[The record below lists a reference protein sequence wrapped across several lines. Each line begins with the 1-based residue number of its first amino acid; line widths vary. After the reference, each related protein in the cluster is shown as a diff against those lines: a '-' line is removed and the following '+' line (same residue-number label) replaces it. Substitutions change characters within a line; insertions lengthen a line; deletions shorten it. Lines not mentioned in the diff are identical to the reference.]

1 MQAVKTLFK
10 NTIRPNIF
18 SSKSHNY
25 YKPIRNFTTNL
36 IINNNKDSELF
47 FDQILKEIKS
57 FDKITDEQTH
67 NKTDQEIYSKI
78 HSQINLLDNIYTYS
92 LPLELKKQQVILQS
106 VFRGM
111 LVNKPLHYETTL
123 NNFIDTVDM
132 NRSDRVKELTFKQ
145 LQQADSVKDLLQS
158 NDWFKQ
164 YLKEE
169 LNSNNEK
176 SIYKEFSSL
185 FVNLDNIVAN
195 IGYLNNILQENF
207 EKESTEMR
215 LIIGFYFITYYL
227 AGVELFGD
235 SLKNGGEFADNEF
248 IQNLVDDIN
257 DYLNIYNMSKND
269 LDLNYKIKDF
279 ELLDKDITLQSC
291 VDCLQFLNLLF
302 KSIGN
307 NNSIQEALIK
317 YKEKHQSNHIF
328 SFIYS
333 IVLYYTNNKQEALN
347 ILKQLT
353 LLIKENRPLQPTTLP
368 ITNWFLKVCVG
379 LNSFNNKEQK
389 DINLLKLALEEAS
402 KDYLVVTKIVQFS
415 KTLSDLING
424 YYLTEDYKNLF
435 MNCFVLLDEF
445 PYLFLEEQLI
455 EALKSFY
462 FSGNKIINSY
472 KTAPMCLSTILTK
485 YAACF
490 PSNVIIQYLFLEFKE
505 NMGII
510 KDKNELKKE
519 YTKLFEMC
527 TIPTEEMKK
536 HKVDMLNLPAMKE
549 EIRKKLIY
557 LQ

>member
-1 MQAVKTLFK
+1 
-10 NTIRPNIF
+10 
-18 SSKSHNY
+18 
-25 YKPIRNFTTNL
+25 
-36 IINNNKDSELF
+36 
-47 FDQILKEIKS
+47 
-57 FDKITDEQTH
+57 
-67 NKTDQEIYSKI
+67 
-78 HSQINLLDNIYTYS
+78 
-92 LPLELKKQQVILQS
+92 
-106 VFRGM
+106 M

-132 NRSDRVKELTFKQ
+132 NRSDRIKELTFKQ
-145 LQQADSVKDLLQS
+145 LQQTDSVKDLLQS

-169 LNSNNEK
+169 LNN
-176 SIYKEFSSL
+176 
-185 FVNLDNIVAN
+185 NIVAN
-195 IGYLNNILQENF
+195 ISYLNNILQENF
-207 EKESTEMR
+207 KKESTEMR
-215 LIIGFYFITYYL
+215 LIIGFYFITYYVS
-227 AGVELFGD
+227 GVELFGD

-248 IQNLVDDIN
+248 IQNLVDDVN
-257 DYLNIYNMSKND
+257 DYLNIYNISKND

-302 KSIGN
+302 QSIGN

-353 LLIKENRPLQPTTLP
+353 LLVKENRPLQPTTLP
-368 ITNWFLKVCVG
+368 ITNWFLKVCVD

-435 MNCFVLLDEF
+435 M
-445 PYLFLEEQLI
+445 
-455 EALKSFY
+455 
-462 FSGNKIINSY
+462 
-472 KTAPMCLSTILTK
+472 
-485 YAACF
+485 
-490 PSNVIIQYLFLEFKE
+490 
-505 NMGII
+505 
-510 KDKNELKKE
+510 
-519 YTKLFEMC
+519 KLFC
-527 TIPTEEMKK
+527 AS
-536 HKVDMLNLPAMKE
+536 L
-549 EIRKKLIY
+549 
-557 LQ
+557 